1 MLLKNKLYEY
11 IGQASMCWCETP
23 KGIFDSNNAVRI
35 TENMILDIENYYL
48 TKNREE
54 KLKRILE

>member
-1 MLLKNKLYEY
+1 MDDSLKNKLYEY

-48 TKNREE
+48 V
-54 KLKRILE
+54 LQ